1 MTCRNTKG
9 TLLAFEIDRSLSRLC
24 LLRRK
29 NRSFSALL
37 TLVSSSS
44 IISSISVAL
53 SKILFANPRFIF
65 GSTNSLVLF
74 NSSVMDEKSI
84 VSCSAVVKNDS
95 LLLIFGLVV
104 PLSLSTFG
112 PNKLSSCEESSQSD
126 WMTPTYLLYSLLSS
140 LEEEEEEEVEE
151 EEDEEATTLSLLL
164 LLLRL
169 NKSSSSNGKKAVAVC
184 CCSNV
189 FLRKR
194 W

>member
-9 TLLAFEIDRSLSRLC
+9 TLLSFEIDRSLSRLC

-53 SKILFANPRFIF
+53 SKILFANPRFIS

-126 WMTPTYLLYSLLSS
+126 
-140 LEEEEEEEVEE
+140 
-151 EEDEEATTLSLLL
+151 
-164 LLLRL
+164 
-169 NKSSSSNGKKAVAVC
+169 
-184 CCSNV
+184 
-189 FLRKR
+189 
-194 W
+194 